1 MSFSWPWALT
11 ALLVAPLLVAAWWWW
26 RRRRRRVAVRVSSI
40 ALVRAA
46 APGRSSWRR
55 RIPVALLLLGLIV
68 LGVGAARPR
77 ASVPVAST
85 STTIM
90 LALDVSGSMCS
101 TDVPPNRITAAERAA
116 AEFIKSQG
124 GGPRV
129 GLVTFAGTAA
139 VLVPPTTDT
148 GKLLTALS
156 GLTTSF
162 GTAIGQGILTSL
174 DAIAEVDHTVAPT
187 GAHVGRRSA
196 LAGYSPDAVVLLTDG
211 ANTQGVDPQTAA
223 RTAAMR
229 GVRVYTIGFG
239 TNSPASLA
247 CDTSQFGGFGN
258 GSGFA
263 PGAVGGPGNALS
275 ADDNAL
281 RQIAH
286 TTGGAFYKAQ
296 NAGEL
301 QRAFRN
307 LPAKITVIRQ
317 FRDIASLFAGAG
329 GLLIAAAVAL
339 SLRWSQPGRSRRNRM
354 PVTG

>member
-1 MSFSWPWALT
+1 
-11 ALLVAPLLVAAWWWW
+11 
-26 RRRRRRVAVRVSSI
+26 
-40 ALVRAA
+40 
-46 APGRSSWRR
+46 
-55 RIPVALLLLGLIV
+55 
-68 LGVGAARPR
+68 
-77 ASVPVAST
+77 
-85 STTIM
+85 
-90 LALDVSGSMCS
+90 
-101 TDVPPNRITAAERAA
+101 
-116 AEFIKSQG
+116 
-124 GGPRV
+124 
-129 GLVTFAGTAA
+129 
-139 VLVPPTTDT
+139 
-148 GKLLTALS
+148 
-156 GLTTSF
+156 
-162 GTAIGQGILTSL
+162 
-174 DAIAEVDHTVAPT
+174 
-187 GAHVGRRSA
+187 
-196 LAGYSPDAVVLLTDG
+196 LLTDG